1 MLPAL
6 AHSMRRDHVHL
17 WITFVFCSN
26 TCVSVNITKTS
37 PQHHATLSAF
47 HAFAVHD
54 LYSLS
59 IARTCT
65 IARMWPFSGQCERP
79 GADLGGIEC
88 SSRYGQIFPIMD
100 SKIVLGKNS
109 PLIYFHAIHFCL
121 KIVKI

>member
-1 MLPAL
+1 MLSAL
-6 AHSMRRDHVHL
+6 AHSMLRDHVHL

-26 TCVSVNITKTS
+26 TCVSLNITKTS

-65 IARMWPFSGQCERP
+65 IARMSPFSGQCER
-79 GADLGGIEC
+79 L
-88 SSRYGQIFPIMD
+88 SRRLVFF
-100 SKIVLGKNS
+100 K
-109 PLIYFHAIHFCL
+109 
-121 KIVKI
+121 